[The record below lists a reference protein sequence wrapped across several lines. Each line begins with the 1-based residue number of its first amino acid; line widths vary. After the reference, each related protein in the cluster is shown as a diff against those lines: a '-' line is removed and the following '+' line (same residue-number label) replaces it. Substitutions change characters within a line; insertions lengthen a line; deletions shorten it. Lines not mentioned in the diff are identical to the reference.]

1 MSAQIVLDY
10 YLDKYQTAGNT
21 LTDIEFSNLSFLKER
36 EPIYNMKGQK
46 VSKSYYDNKGKEA
59 IRIEYQRIF
68 GEHTYNGV
76 VYPNVFLGLQ
86 KTIHYLDWAGEI
98 AYSKV
103 KQFYEFNLEPNFDAG
118 NLTPTGFSSQ
128 KQRQILKSERYAA
141 DDYLQAKNP
150 DLYAML
156 YSAYTVQYE
165 FYLKTGKKQRLV
177 DAINAETNAQINGA
191 FDRVVEGFETLTVRQ
206 LILMNLQ

>member
-1 MSAQIVLDY
+1 MGAQIVLQH
-10 YLDKYQTAGNT
+10 YLDLYQTSANT
-21 LTDIEFSNLSFLKER
+21 LSDIEFSNLDFLKEK

-46 VSKSYYDNKGKEA
+46 VSKSYYDKENRES

-68 GEHTYNGV
+68 GEHTYNDV

-103 KQFYEFNLEPNFDAG
+103 KQFYEFNLDPNFDAG
-118 NLTPTGFSSQ
+118 VLIPTGFSSQ
-128 KQRQILKSERYAA
+128 KQRQVLKEERYCA

-156 YSAYTVQYE
+156 YGAYTSQYE

-177 DAINAETNAQINGA
+177 DAVNAETNAQINSA
-191 FDRVVEGFETLTVRQ
+191 FNRVVDGYDTLTVRQ

>member
-10 YLDKYQTAGNT
+10 YLEKYQTACNT

-46 VSKSYYDNKGKEA
+46 VSKSYYDMNGKEA
-59 IRIEYQRIF
+59 IRIEYKRVF
-68 GEHTYNGV
+68 GEHIYNSVG
-76 VYPNVFLGLQ
+76 YANVFIGIQ

-103 KQFYEFNLEPNFDAG
+103 KQFYEFNLEPNFEAG
-118 NLTPTGFSSQ
+118 NLTPIGFSSQ

-156 YSAYTVQYE
+156 YSAYTAQYD
-165 FYLKTGKKQRLV
+165 FYLKTGKKQRFV
-177 DAINAETNAQINGA
+177 DALNAETNAQINSA
-191 FDRVVEGFETLTVRQ
+191 FARVVDGFETLTVKE